1 MYWNVENQIHG
12 RVYVDN
18 GENTMIKYI
27 AIDHECIQHIDCVS
41 SIYYTTYSEANTIQQ
56 SSHWEIEKSTYN
68 KKKTE
73 WKKRCSRWKKW
84 FWLNTWC
91 GSHHIHQYTHTKNR
105 RYIEWI
111 HHGWVTAEDGFFY
124 AGARKNALINSFYTA
139 WINNTIDSNKCI
151 FIQTVVAP
159 TKFSLKP
166 DFVFLSGVSLL
177 LIEIR
182 SFSTGCGIG

>member
-68 KKKTE
+68 KKKNRMKETMFE
-73 WKKRCSRWKKW
+73 VEKVILIEHVV
-84 FWLNTWC
+84 WLA
-91 GSHHIHQYTHTKNR
+91 SHTSIYTHKKQTIYRMNTSRMGNGR
-105 RYIEWI
+105 RR
-111 HHGWVTAEDGFFY
+111 FF
-124 AGARKNALINSFYTA
+124 LCWCTE
-139 WINNTIDSNKCI
+139 KCI
-151 FIQTVVAP
+151 DQ
-159 TKFSLKP
+159 
-166 DFVFLSGVSLL
+166 
-177 LIEIR
+177 
-182 SFSTGCGIG
+182 